1 MATKDNLNKVLSP
14 IIDEDET
21 KKESLPTLLPDEAKK
36 RQAYEATQATRPIEV
51 EHTIETDPNKIAVAK
66 VEVPQSIDY
75 EKIMQMTDPDKPLSP
90 QEKAA
95 QERRRKGDAIM
106 SALGDGI
113 SSLANIYFASEGAY
127 NMLPDPSQSLSA
139 KSKERWE
146 KIKAERDAKDLRFAQ
161 RIKEREDA
169 RKQREK
175 ELRDFSLKSRALDID
190 EKRNQELAQYRES
203 EAQRKAEEAAQ
214 KMDSQTQVNN
224 ARAAY
229 YYNLAKNGGKKAS
242 SNRYAKVRISPT
254 ESVDIPEH
262 QYNEMIDALWTFI
275 PELDKKTVGTMRKD
289 KTRAAATASQ
299 IKNYVLAELQN
310 NEAMQ
315 AFVRSL
321 AEDNAEAQPTS
332 KPTKEAKQEPETK
345 PTTPKHDWSQYEETK
360 TKDWSQYKRK

>member
-14 IIDEDET
+14 ILDEEKEIEKLPILLEDEAT
-21 KKESLPTLLPDEAKK
+21 K
-36 RQAYEATQATRPIEV
+36 RQAYEDAQSTTPQSAEV
-51 EHTIETDPNKIAVAK
+51 KHTIVTDPNKIAVAK
-66 VEVPQSIDY
+66 EVEAPQSMDY
-75 EKIMQMTDPDKPLSP
+75 ERFAQLTDPDRPLSP
-90 QEKAA
+90 QEKEA
-95 QERRRKGDAIM
+95 QERRRKSDAIM

-113 SSLANIYFASEGAY
+113 SSLANIYFTSEGAY

-139 KSKERWE
+139 KSKARWD

-175 ELRDFSLKSRALDID
+175 ELREYELKSRALDID
-190 EKRNQELAQYRES
+190 EKRNQELAQYREA
-203 EAQRKAEEAAQ
+203 EAQRKAAEAAQ

-262 QYNEMIDALWTFI
+262 QYNEMIDALWTFV

-321 AEDNAEAQPTS
+321 AEDNVEMGAQS
-332 KPTKEAKQEPETK
+332 VD
-345 PTTPKHDWSQYEETK
+345 TPKPSTK
-360 TKDWSQYKRK
+360 KKSPTAIEKKKSPTQ

>member
-1 MATKDNLNKVLSP
+1 MILLVTSERRSSMATKDNINKVLSP
-14 IIDEDET
+14 ILDEDKEI
-21 KKESLPTLLPDEAKK
+21 KKLPILLGDEAKK
-36 RQAYEATQATRPIEV
+36 RIT
-51 EHTIETDPNKIAVAK
+51 TDLNKIAVAK
-66 VEVPQSIDY
+66 VEAPQSMDY
-75 EKIMQMTDPDKPLSP
+75 ERFAQITDPDRPLSP
-90 QEKAA
+90 QEKEA
-95 QERRRKGDAIM
+95 QERRRKSDAIM

-113 SSLANIYFASEGAY
+113 SSLANIYFTSEGAY

-139 KSKERWE
+139 KSKARWD

-175 ELRDFSLKSRALDID
+175 ELREYELKSRALDID
-190 EKRNQELAQYRES
+190 EKRNQELAQYREA
-203 EAQRKAEEAAQ
+203 EAQRKAAEAAQ

-262 QYNEMIDALWTFI
+262 QYNEMIDALWTFV

-321 AEDNAEAQPTS
+321 AEDNAEAKPTP
-332 KPTKEAKQEPETK
+332 KPTKEAKQEPATK
-345 PTTPKHDWSQYEETK
+345 PTTPTKDFSQYKETAEE
-360 TKDWSQYKRK
+360 DFSQYKRK